1 MLREGYMVKAPDVA
15 KHLHNFKVLA
25 VCHVLSANSVFLY
38 TYVYC
43 VSIIYSASLCVT
55 STARR

>member
-25 VCHVLSANSVFLY
+25 VCHVLSANSVSLY
-38 TYVYC
+38 TNV
-43 VSIIYSASLCVT
+43 
-55 STARR
+55 